1 MHDQL
6 LKPPLVIKSGGDLE
20 QHLNDY
26 ITGLDENP
34 LKGNARFNED
44 TGEVIYP
51 PVPNPGCVTGFC
63 LHLGMQTGAFISL
76 LDSYPEEFDQ
86 CIETLRRRLL
96 KKSVNKRFAKLVAAR
111 PLLDLQTN
119 TSRVQNKALRP

>member
-1 MHDQL
+1 MYDQL
-6 LKPPLVIKSGGDLE
+6 LKSPLVINRGGDLV

-44 TGEVIYP
+44 KGEVIYP

-63 LHLGMQTGAFISL
+63 LHLGMQTGAFVAL
-76 LDSYPEEFDQ
+76 RDSYPEEFDQ

-96 KKSVNKRFAKLVAAR
+96 KKAVNKRFAKLVAAR
-111 PLLDLQTN
+111 PLLDLSTN
-119 TSRVQNKALRP
+119 TTCLQNKALRP